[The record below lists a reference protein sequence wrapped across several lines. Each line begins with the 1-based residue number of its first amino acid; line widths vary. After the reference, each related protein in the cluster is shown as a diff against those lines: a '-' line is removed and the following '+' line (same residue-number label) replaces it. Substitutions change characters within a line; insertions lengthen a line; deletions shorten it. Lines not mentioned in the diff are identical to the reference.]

1 MSTRVKSPKL
11 FDVFTV
17 ERIPTHT
24 VARYMKECSVGGKFL
39 PRRIDARQRGHPAA
53 LHTGGNSMKKSIK
66 KGLAVTC
73 AGVALTLCAVAVGNT
88 VSSHYSPLSG
98 TSVENVLTAA
108 VLRQGSKGSE
118 VKEVQRRLK
127 QWGYYSGSVDGIF
140 GKGTRS
146 AVILFQKK
154 NGLTA
159 DGVVG
164 KATYKALGMMS
175 AYQAL
180 ANGGGNSS
188 GSVNGYSSS
197 DVYLLARTI
206 YAEGRGEPYTGQVAI
221 GAVVLN
227 RVRSSQFPNTISGVV
242 YQKHA
247 FTAVT
252 DGQINLTPNDT
263 AMKAAKDAINGWDPT
278 GGALYYYNPAIATSA
293 WIFDRQ
299 TVTVIGKHV
308 FAI

>member
-1 MSTRVKSPKL
+1 
-11 FDVFTV
+11 
-17 ERIPTHT
+17 
-24 VARYMKECSVGGKFL
+24 
-39 PRRIDARQRGHPAA
+39 
-53 LHTGGNSMKKSIK
+53 MKKSIK
-66 KGLAVTC
+66 KGLAVTAAC
-73 AGVALTLCAVAVGNT
+73 LTLSLSAVAVGNA
-88 VSSHYSPLSG
+88 VERAQAE
-98 TSVENVLTAA
+98 TSVTAELA
-108 VLRQGSKGSE
+108 TVAEILRQGSKGSD

-127 QWGYYSGSVDGIF
+127 QWGYYKGSVDGVF
-140 GKGTRS
+140 GAGTRS
-146 AVILFQKK
+146 AVVSFQQK
-154 NGLTA
+154 NGLKA

-164 KATYKALGMMS
+164 KATYKALGMNS
-175 AYQAL
+175 AYQSL
-180 ANGGGNSS
+180 VGQSSNNSGG
-188 GSVNGYSSS
+188 VNGFSSS
-197 DVYLLARTI
+197 DVYLLAKTI

-227 RVRSSQFPNTISGVV
+227 RVRDRAFPNTVSGVV

-263 AMKAAKDAINGWDPT
+263 AMKAARDAINGWDPT
-278 GGALYYYNPAIATSA
+278 GGALYYYNPAVATSA